1 MSKIL
6 ISYRREDSADVTG
19 RIYDRLI
26 QRFGQGAVFKDVDSI
41 PLGVDFRIYLDE
53 QVAKCEVFLAVI
65 GRDWMKNLGST
76 EKTRL
81 DDPRDFVRIEIES
94 ALKRQISVIPVLV
107 GGASIPAA
115 EQLPASIQDLSYR
128 HGIVVR
134 IDPDFHR
141 DMDRLIECLK
151 KLPASGEVISQR
163 PTKAKQPIGT
173 QPLIVRGEAPPH
185 EAPFDMVKVPKGPF
199 LYGEGR
205 TRKTIDQAY
214 WIDKYPVT
222 NEKYRAFIV
231 ADGYGN
237 RAYWSEDGWKWKTE
251 NNIAGPGYWN
261 DPTWNHADHPVVG
274 VSYYEAEAYAKWVG
288 KRLPTEWEWEKAA
301 RGEDGREYPWGN
313 EFDKN
318 KCNIIDSPGLRDVF
332 SLQQGAAIGRTTSV
346 TQYPNGVSSY
356 GCYDMAGNVWEW
368 CVDWYDERKDSR
380 VLRGGSWLNRPAYLR
395 VSNRFRY
402 DADVRN
408 CNISFRL
415 VQDLL

>member
-163 PTKAKQPIGT
+163 PAKAKQPIGA
-173 QPLIVRGEAPPH
+173 QPLILRVEVPPH
-185 EAPFDMVKVPKGPF
+185 EAPFEMVKVAKGLF

-205 TRKTIDQAY
+205 IRKTIDQAY

-313 EFDKN
+313 GFDKG
-318 KCNIIDSPGLRDVF
+318 KCNSGETGVKH
-332 SLQQGAAIGRTTSV
+332 TTPV
-346 TQYPNGVSSY
+346 TQYPSGVSPY

-368 CVDWYDERKDSR
+368 CADWYDEKGGRR
-380 VLRGGSWLNRPAYLR
+380 VLRGGSWNMTAGGLR
-395 VSNRFRY
+395 VSYRDGYGADFRKKS
-402 DADVRN
+402 
-408 CNISFRL
+408 IGFRL
-415 VQDLL
+415 AQDIP

>member
-19 RIYDRLI
+19 RIYDRLV
-26 QRFGQGAVFKDVDSI
+26 QNFGQGAIFKDVDSI
-41 PLGVDFRIYLDE
+41 PLGVDFRTFLDE
-53 QVAKCEVFLAVI
+53 QVARCEVFLAVI
-65 GRDWMKNLGST
+65 GWDWMKKRGS
-76 EKTRL
+76 KGKSRL
-81 DDPRDFVRIEIES
+81 ENPGDFVRIEIES
-94 ALKRQISVIPVLV
+94 ALKRQIPVIPVLV

-115 EQLPASIQDLSYR
+115 EQLPASIQNLSYR
-128 HGIVVR
+128 NGIAVR
-134 IDPDFHR
+134 VDPDFHR
-141 DMDRLIECLK
+141 DMDRLIEYLK
-151 KLPASGEVISQR
+151 KLPPSGEVISQR
-163 PTKAKQPIGT
+163 PAKAKQPIGA
-173 QPLIVRGEAPPH
+173 QPLILRVEVPPH
-185 EAPFDMVKVPKGPF
+185 EAPFEMVKVSKGPF

-205 TRKTIDQAY
+205 TRKMIDQAY

-237 RAYWSEDGWKWKTE
+237 RAYWSEEGWKWKTE

-261 DPTWNHADHPVVG
+261 DPTWNQADCPVVG

-288 KRLPTEWEWEKAA
+288 KRLPTELEWEKAA

-318 KCNIIDSPGLRDVF
+318 KCNIIDSPRLRDVF
-332 SLQQGAAIGRTTSV
+332 SLQPGATIGRTTSV
-346 TQYPNGVSSY
+346 TQYPNGVSTY

-380 VLRGGSWLNRPAYLR
+380 VLRGGSWLNRPAYLC

-402 DADVRN
+402 DADFRN
-408 CNISFRL
+408 CNIGFRL
-415 VQDLL
+415 VQDIP